1 MKKQNIRTLSL
12 IVCTFTYLL
21 VGAAVFDALESEFE
35 KSQKDALLKEE
46 LQFRAFYN
54 MTDEDFE
61 KFRSNII
68 RSVPYKAGTQWKF
81 AGAFYFALTVI
92 TTIGYGH
99 STPQTIG
106 GKIFCMFYALSGIPL
121 CIVMFQSVGE
131 RLNTFVVFLV
141 KHVRKCFRRSTTEVS
156 QTHLIFITLNLS
168 SVVLTAGAAIF
179 SYFEGWDYIDSFYYC
194 FITLTTIGFGD
205 YVALQKND
213 MLTRQHEY
221 VTFCLIFILFGLAVL
236 SAAMNLLILRFLT
249 MNTVDEKREEMEAAA
264 AARGAVRLDGDV
276 ITANGSVVSGAQ
288 ETPEYNDLI
297 SVCSCSCYNLR
308 SRRKLPRYSVTQA
321 PGKITHLL
329 PMNQTGGGGARS
341 STGGAGG
348 GASGDAS
355 GSKNREDSHSITD
368 DSVSYLANLQYLS
381 KKRASI

>member
-1 MKKQNIRTLSL
+1 
-12 IVCTFTYLL
+12 
-21 VGAAVFDALESEFE
+21 
-35 KSQKDALLKEE
+35 
-46 LQFRAFYN
+46 
-54 MTDEDFE
+54 
-61 KFRSNII
+61 
-68 RSVPYKAGTQWKF
+68 
-81 AGAFYFALTVI
+81 
-92 TTIGYGH
+92 
-99 STPQTIG
+99 
-106 GKIFCMFYALSGIPL
+106 MFYALSGIPL

-141 KHVRKCFRRSTTEVS
+141 KNIRQCFRRSSTEVS
-156 QTHLIFITLNLS
+156 QTNLIFITLNLS

-179 SYFEGWDYIDSFYYC
+179 AYFEGWNYIDAFYFC

-205 YVALQKND
+205 FVALQKDD
-213 MLTRQHEY
+213 MLTKQPQY

-264 AARGAVRLDGDV
+264 AARGAVRLEGDV

-288 ETPEYNDLI
+288 ETPEFNDLI

-308 SRRKLPRYSVTQA
+308 SRRRLPRYSVTQG

-329 PMNQTGGGGARS
+329 PMSQTGSGGSGGASRASGVGGG
-341 STGGAGG
+341 GGAGG
-348 GASGDAS
+348 GCSSGDGGGGGGAN
-355 GSKNREDSHSITD
+355 NREDTNSIAD
-368 DSVSYLANLQYLS
+368 DSVSYLANWQYLN

>member
-1 MKKQNIRTLSL
+1 MLTMKKQNVRTLSL

-21 VGAAVFDALESEFE
+21 VGAAVFDALESEYEDSQQRKLFDEE
-35 KSQKDALLKEE
+35 KDISDKYNITKEDLELLRK
-46 LQFRAFYN
+46 
-54 MTDEDFE
+54 
-61 KFRSNII
+61 NII
-68 RSVPYKAGTQWKF
+68 KSVPYKAGTQWKF

-106 GKIFCMFYALSGIPL
+106 GKVFCMFYALSGIPL

-131 RLNTFVVFLV
+131 RLNTFVTFLV
-141 KHVRKCFRRSTTEVS
+141 KHIRKCFRMKNTEVS
-156 QTHLIFITLNLS
+156 QTHLIFIAMNLS
-168 SVVLTAGAAIF
+168 TIVLTSGAAIF
-179 SYFEGWDYIDSFYYC
+179 SYFENWPYIDSFYYC

-205 YVALQKND
+205 FVALQRDN
-213 MLTRQHEY
+213 MLTNQPHY
-221 VTFCLIFILFGLAVL
+221 VTFCLIFILFGLTVI

-308 SRRKLPRYSVTQA
+308 SRGKPRYSVTRA
-321 PGKITHLL
+321 PGKISHLL
-329 PMNQTGGGGARS
+329 PMQAS
-341 STGGAGG
+341 STKEDNH
-348 GASGDAS
+348 SCT
-355 GSKNREDSHSITD
+355 EDSASFIQWQ
-368 DSVSYLANLQYLS
+368 NLG